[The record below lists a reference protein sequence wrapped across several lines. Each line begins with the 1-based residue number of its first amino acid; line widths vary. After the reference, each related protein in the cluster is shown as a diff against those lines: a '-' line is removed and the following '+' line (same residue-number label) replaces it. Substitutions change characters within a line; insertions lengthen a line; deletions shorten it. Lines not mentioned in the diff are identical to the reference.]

1 MNFREYKTAARMAE
15 FINSGYSAALFGLP
29 SGANPYLGEQA
40 EAWRYGFDLAN
51 DHCKGQA

>member
-51 DHCKGQA
+51 AHCKGQS